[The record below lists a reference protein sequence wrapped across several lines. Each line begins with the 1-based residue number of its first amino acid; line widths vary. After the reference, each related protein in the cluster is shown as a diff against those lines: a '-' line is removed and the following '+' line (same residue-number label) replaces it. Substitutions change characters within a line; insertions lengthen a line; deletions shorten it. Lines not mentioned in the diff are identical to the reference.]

1 MLEAYTAA
9 EQLMTA
15 KGGFLSLRWSR
26 GLRITNV
33 VQTLDAVPIVASV
46 LSMLLLVAN
55 IQSNIFT
62 KHLHVGKFCKALKG
76 VSSPL
81 RKSTGF
87 SENRI

>member
-1 MLEAYTAA
+1 MLEAYTAT

-15 KGGFLSLRWSR
+15 DRGFLSLRWSG

-33 VQTLDAVPIVASV
+33 DQTLDSVPIVASA

-55 IQSNIFT
+55 IQGNLFA

-81 RKSTGF
+81 GKSTGF